1 MGRIR
6 RLLDRTI
13 VPRSLFGRSLL
24 IVVAPVVI
32 LQILLTVVF
41 YNRHWDVVTRW
52 LASGVAGEVALL
64 VEQLEAAPD
73 PEARRTL
80 MDQARRRLDL
90 RLSFEPGAR
99 LETAARAAGLD
110 RGLLQHIDN
119 KILEAFAEALDKP
132 FLVELRPAE
141 TERIAVHVELSDGLL
156 RVLASRKRVTATT
169 TGLLLAWMVGAS
181 IVLLLIAVH
190 FLRLQVRPIRR
201 LARAVE
207 SFGMGRDPGP
217 FRPQGAAEV
226 RAAAHA
232 FNQMRERVNRY
243 LAQRT
248 EMLAAVSHDLR
259 TPLTRMKLELELLGD
274 RADPVVAGLRS
285 DVAEMV
291 QLVEDYLSFAR
302 GEGRETIELTPL
314 EPILESMRERAERS
328 GLSAEVTAEPGITL
342 PVRPLAFRRCLANLV
357 DNACRHARWVGISA
371 RRSAE
376 HVEIAVE
383 DDGPGIPESQRE
395 RVFQPFVRLDQSR
408 SRATGGVGLGLTIAR
423 DIVLGHGGEISLHTS
438 SRGGLKALVR
448 LPV

>member
-1 MGRIR
+1 MGPIR

-13 VPRSLFGRSLL
+13 VPRSLLGRSLL
-24 IVVAPVVI
+24 IVVAPVVL
-32 LQILLTVVF
+32 LQVVITIIF

-64 VEQLEAAPD
+64 VEQLEATPD
-73 PEARRTL
+73 PEARRIL

-90 RLSFEPGAR
+90 RLSFEPGGRLDAGAR
-99 LETAARAAGLD
+99 LAGSD

-119 KILEAFAEALDKP
+119 KILEAFAEALDEP

-141 TERIAVHVELSDGLL
+141 PERIAVQVELSDGLL

-181 IVLLLIAVH
+181 VILSLIAIH
-190 FLRLQVRPIRR
+190 FMRLQIRPIRR

-232 FNQMRERVNRY
+232 FNRMRERVNRY

-274 RADPVVAGLRS
+274 DADPVVAGLRQ

-302 GEGRETIELTPL
+302 GEGRETIEPTPL
-314 EPILESMRERAERS
+314 EPILDSMRERAERS
-328 GLSAEVTAEPGITL
+328 GLAAEVAAEPGITL

-357 DNACRHARWVGISA
+357 DNACRHARWVRITA
-371 RRSAE
+371 RRADR

-408 SRATGGVGLGLTIAR
+408 SRETGGVGLGLTIAR
-423 DIVLGHGGEISLHTS
+423 DIVLGHGGDISLHTS
-438 SRGGLKALVR
+438 ARGGLKALVR
-448 LPV
+448 LPI